1 MFGSFDRAS
10 FTFDYDLLLMALAI
24 GDDRRK
30 SGRNFRAKRIRYG
43 TRVIFGES
51 HRRMT
56 VTSYLGGIDLIPRTV
71 FPARNSYLPS

>member
-43 TRVIFGES
+43 TRVI
-51 HRRMT
+51 
-56 VTSYLGGIDLIPRTV
+56 LGKAIV
-71 FPARNSYLPS
+71 E